1 MLATDVQYRNPKP
14 AFNKEEPIKL
24 FFHKRVCED
33 TVEDA
38 RYTFTTKV
46 LHDRYANLHSL
57 QRRIQHVTNETLTN
71 ILTQRHA
78 VISYA
83 IDSGALG
90 FIPTICSASNSNIEL
105 SDMPNKCAKNL
116 YKAQF
121 NFQQPNE
128 RNFIA
133 TGFSK
138 MWSGGI
144 GAGELQ
150 EETSAIC
157 GILERFREYGS
168 VAKKLYQ
175 TDTEQFNTLISE
187 MDKEWFLS
195 VSTYKSGS
203 IPVTEKIEYA
213 KNILIRI
220 MVDPEISQGLL

>member
-1 MLATDVQYRNPKP
+1 MLVTDVQYRNPKP

-33 TVEDA
+33 TVEDE
-38 RYTFTTKV
+38 RYTLTTQA

-57 QRRIQHVTNETLTN
+57 QRRIQHVANETLTN

-83 IDSGALG
+83 IDSGKLG
-90 FIPTICSASNSNIEL
+90 FIPTICSASNSNIKL
-105 SDMPNKCAKNL
+105 SDIPNKCAKDL

-121 NFQQPNE
+121 SFQQPNE

-138 MWSGGI
+138 VWSGGI

-150 EETSAIC
+150 KETSAIC
-157 GILERFREYGS
+157 DILERFREYGS

-175 TDTEQFNTLISE
+175 TNPEQFNTLISE
-187 MDKEWFLS
+187 LDDEWFLNM
-195 VSTYKSGS
+195 STYKSGG
-203 IPVTEKIEYA
+203 IPVTEKIELA
-213 KNILIRI
+213 RSILI
-220 MVDPEISQGLL
+220 